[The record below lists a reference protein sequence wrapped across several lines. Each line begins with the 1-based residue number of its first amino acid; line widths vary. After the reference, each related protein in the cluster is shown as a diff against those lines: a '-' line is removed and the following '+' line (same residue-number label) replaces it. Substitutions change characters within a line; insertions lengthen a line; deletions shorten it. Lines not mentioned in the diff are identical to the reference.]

1 MQKQTIWRDRQ
12 LLAAILLISSTLPIA
27 TPVLAEGTAAG
38 TSISNTATAEY
49 EDPSALGTKIPATS
63 NTVVVTVTEV
73 AGVTVT
79 AQTPSNPSP
88 IAGENL
94 YVDFVITNTGN
105 DPTQFFIPGTA
116 TLSNSTAFTQGQLQ
130 VVAVNGTTLGT
141 PINIPNGGATTSAL
155 GIGTSGSISP
165 NPGTGNTGTVTVR
178 VPITALT
185 SAASGQITT
194 VALGN
199 TTPVNGQ
206 NQDRTVGNI
215 NPNDVYTQDNP
226 DGTTGE
232 TAGTPNNG
240 VREAM
245 ATSSTISIGA
255 RPQAFATILKA
266 NSGYNNNGTSNVLTD
281 DTLTY
286 GLALKIE
293 DPTTPPAGLVTADLN
308 ATSINLDGI
317 NVNRVLVADAIP
329 AGTQLSAAAPI
340 APTGWT
346 VVYSI
351 SPTTIN
357 ANQANWVTTRPASGI
372 TRVGFVAVGAI
383 AKGTT
388 VSGFSFSVIPLAS
401 FAGGQIANIAQV
413 FGQSQVGASNQIVY
427 DESGDQTPNNGL
439 EGNNPDPISGG
450 AATTN
455 GGINNG
461 VANPATD
468 GIDPGTGTNP
478 TAADT
483 NQGVDTGTGAG
494 TKPGGGEATVYNIA
508 VAPLNGPNNQPGA
521 VGPTDNN
528 DDFTNKSLVPP
539 AGIPPTTVLTDAQ
552 TPPVTFTNTVQNTSG
567 SSQPIFLLPTPPAT
581 PGDLPNGTIVTIDPD
596 GLGSATPVTFT
607 YNGTSFTGGAAPS
620 ITIPAGQTANYTVTI
635 NLPNAEQLQGYPVT
649 ITAFSDTNSNGI
661 VEPSEPSNRTIDRVY
676 TGYVSL
682 QKQARILDSTGNPV
696 AGPAGSFTTDST
708 ILSAATFPG
717 RMIEYRI
724 QYQNISVGQG
734 TGSNNVILPANNLVI
749 KEDGNTAPNNW
760 FTPTKDPAYPTTPTG
775 SATDSTTGVITVTTS
790 GDDIQIYTNT
800 IATLA
805 PGVSGNMTFRRQIR

>member
-1 MQKQTIWRDRQ
+1 MKKRTIWCGRQ
-12 LLAAILLISSTLPIA
+12 LLTATLLLSSIPIA
-27 TPVLAEGTAAG
+27 TPVFAEGTAAG

-73 AGVTVT
+73 AGITVT

-88 IAGENL
+88 LAGDNL

-116 TLSNSTAFTQGQLQ
+116 TLSNPTAFTQGQLQ
-130 VVAVNGTTLGT
+130 VVAVNGAALGT
-141 PINIPNGGATTSAL
+141 PINVPNNGATTSAL
-155 GIGTSGSISP
+155 GIGTGGSIAP

-185 SAASGQITT
+185 SATSGQSTT

-199 TTPVNGQ
+199 TTPVNAQ
-206 NQDRTVGNI
+206 NQERTVGNI

-245 ATSSTISIGA
+245 ANSSAITIGA

-266 NSGYNNNGTSNVLTD
+266 NSNYNNNGTPNVLTD

-286 GLALKIE
+286 SLALKIE
-293 DPTTPPAGLVTADLN
+293 DPTTPPAGLVSANLN
-308 ATSINLDGI
+308 ATSINLDGT
-317 NVNRVLVADAIP
+317 NVNRVLVSDAIP
-329 AGTQLSAAAPI
+329 VGTQLSAATPT

-346 VVYSI
+346 VVYTT
-351 SPTTIN
+351 SPITIN
-357 ANQANWVTTRPASGI
+357 ANQANWVTTRPATGI

-383 AKGTT
+383 AKNTT
-388 VSGFSFSVIPLAS
+388 VSGFSFSVTPLAS

-413 FGQSQVGASNQIVY
+413 FGQSQPGASNQIVY
-427 DESGDQTPNNGL
+427 DESGDQTPNNNL
-439 EGNNPDPISGG
+439 DGNNPDPTSGG
-450 AATTN
+450 TATIN
-455 GGINNG
+455 GGISNG

-468 GIDPGTGTNP
+468 GIDPGTGTDP
-478 TAADT
+478 TAANT

-508 VAPLNGPNNQPGA
+508 VAPFNGPNNQPGA
-521 VGPTDNN
+521 IGQTDNN

-539 AGIPPTTVLTDAQ
+539 AGISPTTVLTDAQ

-567 SSQPIFLLPTPPAT
+567 SSQPISLLPIPPTT
-581 PGDLPNGTIVTIDPD
+581 PGDLPNGTIVIIDPD
-596 GLGSATPVTFT
+596 GLGPAPPVTFT
-607 YNGTSFTGGAAPS
+607 YNGTIFTGGAAPS
-620 ITIPAGQTANYTVTI
+620 VTIPAGQTASYTVTV
-635 NLPNAEQLQGYPVT
+635 NLPDAEQLKGYPVT
-649 ITAFSDTNSNGI
+649 IIAFNDTNGNGI
-661 VEPSEPSNRTIDRVY
+661 PEPTEPSNRTINRLY

-682 QKQARILDSTGNPV
+682 QKQARILDSTGNPI

-708 ILSAATFPG
+708 VLSAATLPG

-734 TGSNNVILPANNLVI
+734 TGINNVILPANNLVI
-749 KEDGNTAPNNW
+749 KEDGNTSTNNW
-760 FTPTKDPAYPTTPTG
+760 FTLTKDPAYPTTATG
-775 SATDSTTGVITVTTS
+775 SAIDSTTGAITVTTS
-790 GDDIQIYTNT
+790 NGDIQIYTDT
-800 IATLA
+800 LATLA